1 MEFESYVTHCFGL
14 RFFFFGCS
22 YSWILFIIVITFT
35 SLVFW
40 NENTVFNLIC
50 LSYVVVAEETRR
62 KLRFCMLCTIVC
74 WKGSLVRP
82 SSCVRLTEIGG
93 CFLYWFLFKK
103 ILELQVGF
111 YGYYTELFRVLVD
124 IRVL

>member
-1 MEFESYVTHCFGL
+1 M
-14 RFFFFGCS
+14 
-22 YSWILFIIVITFT
+22 
-35 SLVFW
+35 FW

-82 SSCVRLTEIGG
+82 SSCIRLIEIGG
-93 CFLYWFLFKK
+93 CFYIGSYLKK

-111 YGYYTELFRVLVD
+111 YEYYTELFRVLVD